1 MYQIYYAKSPD
12 MDGFQETN
20 QSHLLKTSHLAQQFG
35 AEIHRAEEARLCGL
49 LHDFGK
55 YSQRFQDVLKG
66 TASGVATQSVE
77 LLFYTDCPET
87 RRPFVPLSK

>member
-35 AEIHRAEEARLCGL
+35 AEIHKADEARLCGL

-55 YSQRFQDVLKG
+55 YSQRFQNVLMIRLAK
-66 TASGVATQSVE
+66 
-77 LLFYTDCPET
+77 
-87 RRPFVPLSK
+87 

>member
-35 AEIHRAEEARLCGL
+35 AEIHRAEEARL
-49 LHDFGK
+49 
-55 YSQRFQDVLKG
+55 
-66 TASGVATQSVE
+66 
-77 LLFYTDCPET
+77 
-87 RRPFVPLSK
+87 